1 MNINITNEAQ
11 TRLSE
16 LLDKSGYT
24 EPALRLYISG
34 IG

>member
-11 TRLSE
+11 VRLSE
-16 LLDKSGYT
+16 LLVKSDYK

>member
-16 LLDKSGYT
+16 LLTKSTYE
-24 EPALRLYISG
+24 EPALRLYVSG